1 MTDVG
6 RDPLI
11 AGLIDWYGLDL
22 RGLTVYTE
30 AAAGAYAWNAV
41 LAAVAGASVLAETRD
56 SSYASAEDAAAR
68 VMAIAEREGVGDR
81 LQISIGR
88 RREWLAAADIV
99 TNSGFV
105 RPIDWTVV
113 SVMKPTAVVP
123 LMWETWEWRAE
134 ELDLAA
140 CRDAGIL
147 VLGTD
152 ETSAQCDMRPFI
164 GFLALKLLFSL
175 GFDGGSVLLLASDD
189 LLGRS
194 VARALTANTVP
205 YTWAS
210 PNGHADVSYAALASA
225 LAGQGRA
232 IDHVIVAEH
241 TCADRLVGPG
251 ALLDPSALPAP
262 LKGASFGVM
271 AGHVDEDS
279 LVAAGTTFFPPR
291 IAPFGYMS
299 FQPYSLGRRPVLT
312 LFSAGLRVGQ
322 AMARARL
329 RGLDPAEAAA
339 VALIE
344 SPAMDFTGPLAWR

>member
-1 MTDVG
+1 MTDVV
-6 RDPLI
+6 RDPLL
-11 AGLIDWYGLDL
+11 AGLIDRYGLDL

-41 LAAVAGASVLAETRD
+41 LAAVAGARVLAETRD
-56 SSYASAEDAAAR
+56 SSYASAQDAAAR
-68 VMAIAEREGVGDR
+68 VMAIAEAEGVSDR
-81 LQISIGR
+81 LQIAVGR

-105 RPIDWTVV
+105 RPIDRALIEVL
-113 SVMKPTAVVP
+113 KPTAVVP
-123 LMWETWEWRAE
+123 LMWETWEWRE
-134 ELDLAA
+134 GELDLAA

-164 GFLALKLLFSL
+164 SLLALKLLLSL
-175 GFDGGSVLLLASDD
+175 GFDGGTVLLLASDD

-194 VARALTANTVP
+194 VARALAANAVS

-225 LAGQGRA
+225 LAGRGPA

-251 ALLDPSALPAP
+251 ALLDPAALPP
-262 LKGASFGVM
+262 RLKGASFGVM
-271 AGHVDEDS
+271 AGHVDEAS
-279 LVAAGTTFFPPR
+279 LVAAGTTFFPSH

-299 FQPYSLGRRPVLT
+299 YQPYALGRRPVLT
-312 LFSAGLRVGQ
+312 LFGAGLRVGQ

-339 VALIE
+339 VALTE
-344 SPAMDFTGPLAWR
+344 SPAMDFKGAMAWR